1 LLWKGFIQGQKLK
14 SFLNSLIG
22 DVKFKDL
29 EIPLAAVTAD
39 VEIMEEFTITE
50 GSVIEA
56 LRASI
61 SMPAIST
68 PVKWHNRFFMTF
80 FISPKPRFI
89 PTGKE

>member
-1 LLWKGFIQGQKLK
+1 MVRLVDMNLILLWKGVIQGQKLK

-29 EIPLAAVTAD
+29 EIPLAVVTAD
-39 VEIMEEFTITE
+39 VETMEKFIITE

-61 SMPAIST
+61 SMSAIST
-68 PVKWHNRFFMTF
+68 PVK
-80 FISPKPRFI
+80 
-89 PTGKE
+89 

>member
-1 LLWKGFIQGQKLK
+1 MARLVDMSLILLWKGFIQGQKLK

-39 VEIMEEFTITE
+39 VETMEEFTITE

-68 PVKWHNRFFMTF
+68 PVKWHNRF
-80 FISPKPRFI
+80 
-89 PTGKE
+89 